1 MILIDHCSGALL
13 SIALWSMVWYVPQH
27 SSFHDIVSVSQLLFQ
42 VEKLT
47 FAEAEQL
54 LIEGVHDVLESRRTD
69 HCLGPI

>member
-1 MILIDHCSGALL
+1 MITVKEPSCQQPYGQ
-13 SIALWSMVWYVPQH
+13 MYVPQH
-27 SSFHDIVSVSQLLFQ
+27 SSFHDIVSESQLLFQ